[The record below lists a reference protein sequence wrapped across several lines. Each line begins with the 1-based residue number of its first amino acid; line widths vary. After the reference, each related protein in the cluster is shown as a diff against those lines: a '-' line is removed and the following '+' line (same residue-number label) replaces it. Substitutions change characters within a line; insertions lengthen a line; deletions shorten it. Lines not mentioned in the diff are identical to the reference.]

1 VTENVI
7 NSVRGFFDYIW
18 YRHRGISFEQLRQTL
33 PVSISSDLS
42 LAIYRNAIERS
53 LIFRS
58 DTGEIDIPLA
68 ISVFKQ
74 MEFKEILSSHFVV
87 KVGELTDETLILLE
101 GQMRVY
107 GLADDELLGVL
118 TQGSHFGLDLSNDFS
133 EREQIQ

>member
-1 VTENVI
+1 MI

-74 MEFKEILSSHFVV
+74 MEFK
-87 KVGELTDETLILLE
+87 
-101 GQMRVY
+101 
-107 GLADDELLGVL
+107 
-118 TQGSHFGLDLSNDFS
+118 
-133 EREQIQ
+133 